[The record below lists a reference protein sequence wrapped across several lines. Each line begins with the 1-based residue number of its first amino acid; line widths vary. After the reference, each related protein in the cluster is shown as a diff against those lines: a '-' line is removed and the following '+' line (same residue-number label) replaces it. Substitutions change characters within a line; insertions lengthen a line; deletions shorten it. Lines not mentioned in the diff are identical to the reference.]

1 MSAPVWVLSVDLQAK
16 TATFQTGLADAARS
30 ARDSFKQVNQGAS
43 EMGESVGRG
52 SLDVRHALGL
62 VDNTIRG
69 AHSMAMVD
77 LIRMFKDS
85 ALVMGALPFAM
96 TAAGFALVAELV
108 VKGVQ
113 ALNEYRQAAEKVKDE
128 TTKFHTSIQQTFN
141 ALDERLLEAQKQ
153 ADELSGNHLGALRK
167 ELELID
173 H

>member
-1 MSAPVWVLSVDLQAK
+1 MAQPVWVLSVDLQAK

-96 TAAGFALVAELV
+96 TAAGFALVAEMV

-113 ALNEYRQAAEKVKDE
+113 AYQEMAAAAARLKDE
-128 TTKFHTSIQQTFN
+128 HTRMDTTIQGVFN
-141 ALDERLLEAQKQ
+141 GLDEKILTAQKET
-153 ADELSGNHLGALRK
+153 DELSGNHLG
-167 ELELID
+167 
-173 H
+173 